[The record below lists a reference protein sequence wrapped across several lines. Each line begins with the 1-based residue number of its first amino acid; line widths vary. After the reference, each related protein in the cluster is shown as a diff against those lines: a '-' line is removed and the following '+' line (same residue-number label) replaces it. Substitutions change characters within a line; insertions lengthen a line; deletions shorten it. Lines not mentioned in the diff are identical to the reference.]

1 MKKLIKKIK
10 LALEEADSDRLG
22 YPDYEELA
30 RIAVKAIA
38 KAMRRAAK

>member
-30 RIAVKAIA
+30 RIAARAVAKAIR
-38 KAMRRAAK
+38 KAAK